1 MEYQTI
7 INSKEG
13 LMENKMV
20 DLNPNNTLLNALN
33 VNCLNTPIKRHINK
47 QDQIYAVYE
56 NPT

>member
-1 MEYQTI
+1 MESKTI

-33 VNCLNTPIKRHINK
+33 VNCLILQLKDI
-47 QDQIYAVYE
+47 
-56 NPT
+56 